1 MKKSFLVASLLI
13 AGVVFADTTTV
24 DTDYVLG
31 VMPVSTASRKQVIL
45 SIPWV
50 AEGTGGNIAVS
61 NLVKTAGLPTGTGV
75 TKLTWY
81 NTSAGA
87 YETWSLED
95 DQWKEASEVDPATKA
110 LPQGNAVVLSTTG
123 VMPDTVYVVGQVGTS
138 ATYAT
143 EITEGSAGKWF
154 LLAPPRAATTD
165 VDLNSC
171 ASVTAEGGWSN
182 CVGDEI
188 VVDAANGLLK
198 TYKCVDR
205 GESANTTT
213 YPRYVWTTSK
223 YAATHT
229 AMIPAGRGFWYHRSA
244 DNTGAVT
251 ITWSGVP
258 SSAN

>member
-1 MKKSFLVASLLI
+1 MKKSFLAASLLI

-24 DTDYVLG
+24 DTEYVLG
-31 VMPVSTASRKQVIL
+31 VLPVSTTGRNEVIL

-61 NLVKTAGLPTGTGV
+61 NLVKTAGLPSGT
-75 TKLTWY
+75 TLTWY
-81 NTSAGA
+81 NTSRSR
-87 YETWSLED
+87 YEAWNIENG
-95 DQWKEASEVDPATKA
+95 QWKEATELDAAVHA

-123 VMPDTVYVVGQVGTS
+123 TMPATVYVVGQVGTS
-138 ATYAT
+138 VSTTT
-143 EITEGSAGKWF
+143 EISANSHDKWF
-154 LLAPPRAATTD
+154 LLAPP
-165 VDLNSC
+165 C
-171 ASVTAEGGWSN
+171 ASMSEVNFNTAASVGGDWSA

-188 VVDAANGLLK
+188 VVDSANGLLK

-205 GESANTTT
+205 GESADTET

-223 YAATHT
+223 YSATHT

-244 DNTGAVT
+244 NNTDEVT
-251 ITWSGVP
+251 ITWSGIP

>member
-31 VMPVSTASRKQVIL
+31 VLPVSTTGRDQVIL

-61 NLVKTAGLPTGTGV
+61 NLVKTAGLPTGTV
-75 TKLTWY
+75 EDKKLTTKLTWY
-81 NTSAGA
+81 NTSAGE
-87 YETWSLED
+87 YETWILED
-95 DQWKEASEVDPATKA
+95 GQWKEASEMDPATKA
-110 LPQGNAVVLSTTG
+110 LPQGNAVVLSTDG
-123 VMPDTVYVVGQVGTS
+123 DLPDTVYVVGQVGTS
-138 ATYAT
+138 ATTTT
-143 EITEGSAGKWF
+143 EIQVGSNGKWF
-154 LLAPPRAATTD
+154 LLAPP
-165 VDLNSC
+165 C
-171 ASVTAEGGWSN
+171 ASTSEVDFNTAASVGDDWSA

-188 VVDAANGLLK
+188 VVDAFNGLLK

-205 GESANTTT
+205 GESAN
-213 YPRYVWTTSK
+213 PRYVWTTSK

-244 DNTGAVT
+244 SNTGAVT

>member
-31 VMPVSTASRKQVIL
+31 VLPVSTTGRDQVIL

-81 NTSAGA
+81 NTSAGK

-95 DQWKEASEVDPATKA
+95 GQWKEASEVDPATKV

-123 VMPDTVYVVGQVGTS
+123 DLPDTVYVVGQVGTS
-138 ATYAT
+138 GTPTTSIAADS
-143 EITEGSAGKWF
+143 GDKWF
-154 LLAPPRAATTD
+154 LLAPP
-165 VDLNSC
+165 C
-171 ASVTAEGGWSN
+171 ASTIEVDFNTAASVGGDWSA

-205 GESANTTT
+205 GESANTET

-244 DNTGAVT
+244 SNTGAVT

>member
-13 AGVVFADTTTV
+13 AGVVSADTTTV

-81 NTSAGA
+81 NTSAGE
-87 YETWSLED
+87 YETWSLEAG
-95 DQWKEASEVDPATKA
+95 QWKEASEVDPATKV

-123 VMPDTVYVVGQVGTS
+123 DLPDTVYVVGQVGTS

-143 EITEGSAGKWF
+143 VITEGSAGKWF
-154 LLAPPRAATTD
+154 LLAPP
-165 VDLNSC
+165 C
-171 ASVTAEGGWSN
+171 ASTSAVDFNTYATFSGDCIGDRITVDGVN
-182 CVGDEI
+182 YFTYMNVGTTESP
-188 VVDAANGLLK
+188 
-198 TYKCVDR
+198 TYK
-205 GESANTTT
+205 
-213 YPRYVWTTSK
+213 WTRSK
-223 YAATHT
+223 YAVEHT
-229 AMIPAGRGFWYHRSA
+229 AMIPAGRGFWYQRAETNS
-244 DNTGAVT
+244 GALT
-251 ITWSGVP
+251 ITWNSIP
-258 SSAN
+258 SAN